1 MNKTLSTL
9 NQLARHG
16 NAFTTAEFRGIYG
29 GSEQSAANALSRAT
43 RQGHIE
49 RVARGRYVI
58 REIGRLA
65 TYSSTEDLLLS
76 LSPVL
81 LDKEHRIA
89 YLTALEYHSLLLHPQ
104 SEFQVALAAP
114 TRTRKVSGRIFRQVI
129 EVRRFLSVGAVEVD
143 HGCRVSDLPRTLLDA
158 ARRPD
163 LIGGVDTLGDALR
176 LTDLDDLSLLVDYA
190 GELDAEGALRRL
202 GSIAGAIGQS
212 SLAEDLRNRLAFSR
226 TPIPVDT
233 GADDSSPAWVDP
245 EWNVTWDAT
254 SADLLGLSFQK

>member
-9 NQLARHG
+9 NQLARHS
-16 NAFTTAEFRGIYG
+16 NAFTTAEFRDFYG
-29 GSEQSAANALSRAT
+29 GSEQSAANALSRAA
-43 RQGHIE
+43 RQGLIE

-114 TRTRKVSGRIFRQVI
+114 TRTRKVSGRVFRQVI
-129 EVRRFLSVGAVEVD
+129 EVRRFLSVGAMEVD

-163 LIGGVDTLGDALR
+163 LMGGVDIIGDALK
-176 LTDLDDLSLLVDYA
+176 LTDFDDLSLLVDYA
-190 GELDAEGALRRL
+190 GELETEGALRRL

-212 SLAEDLRNRLAFSR
+212 ALAEELRSRLALPT
-226 TPIPVDT
+226 TPIPVDP
-233 GADDSSPAWVDP
+233 GADSSSHAWVDP

-254 SADLLGLSFQK
+254 SADLLGLPVRK